1 MFEPEPGMST
11 ATQSK
16 IRTAI
21 DVRDYAAIA
30 HYVALGVVFL
40 IGAWLR
46 LTALNR
52 QSLWFDEAD
61 VVIRAQQ
68 PLSRVM
74 ETFVAPGENGPIYNI
89 MLALWIRFAGISEIA
104 VRLPSAVFGVIA
116 LPLVYLLARR
126 IAGSTVALIATGLL
140 AISPYHIWYS
150 QEAKMYTMVV
160 ALALASTYALVVALE
175 RNQRW
180 WWIAYAVVTTLMFYT
195 HVATI
200 LVFGAQFLYAV
211 ATWREWP
218 ARRRSWAIAI
228 SVLTLPYIP
237 IALWAMRVIGGQADT
252 WHPAVTLPAA
262 LETFAIKFAVDRY
275 EDDIRIY
282 ASILYAVLAVAGIAG
297 LAYWR
302 RREKWWLL
310 ISLLVVVPIIGLWV
324 VSLQQSVFSDRYGIV
339 ALPFYLILVSA
350 ALGWTLRRQHLWPLA
365 VVAMIFLI
373 SFAWAPIR
381 DVNRTQSAEKEDWR
395 SAYAWVA
402 ERHEPGDALVVMPG
416 YLITTWDYHLQ
427 RDERLENIHGFA
439 MGSFTID
446 WFDESD
452 MMHIMYEEAEG
463 AERIWLVQSPDRA
476 EADDPDLHLESWLE
490 NDGEA
495 VAEHEVNGVQV
506 TLYKLEEPLSRW

>member
-1 MFEPEPGMST
+1 MTT

-16 IRTAI
+16 IRAAI
-21 DVRDYAAIA
+21 DLRDYVTIA
-30 HYVALGVVFL
+30 HFVALTIIFL
-40 IGAWLR
+40 IGAFLR

-61 VVIRAQQ
+61 VVVRALQ
-68 PLSRVM
+68 PLGQVM

-89 MLALWIRFAGISEIA
+89 MLALWIRMAGISEIA

-116 LPLVYLLARR
+116 LPLIYLLARR
-126 IAGSTVALIATGLL
+126 IAGSTVALIATALL

-160 ALALASTYALVVALE
+160 ALALGSTWALVTALE
-175 RNQRW
+175 RNERW
-180 WWIAYAVVTTLMFYT
+180 WWVAYAVVTTLMFYT

-200 LVFGAQFLYAV
+200 LVFGAQLLYAIG
-211 ATWREWP
+211 TWREWSS
-218 ARRRSWAIAI
+218 RRRPWLIAI
-228 SVLTLPYIP
+228 GVLTLPYIP
-237 IALWAMRVIGGQADT
+237 IGLWAMRVIGGQADT
-252 WHPAVTLPAA
+252 WHPAVTLWSA
-262 LETFAIKFAVDRY
+262 LETFAVKFAVDRY
-275 EDDIRIY
+275 DDDIRIW

-310 ISLLVVVPIIGLWV
+310 VALLVVVPVIGLWL

-350 ALGWTLRRQHLWPLA
+350 ALGWMLRRQYAWSLA
-365 VVAMIFLI
+365 VVAMIFLV

-381 DVNRTQSAEKEDWR
+381 DVNRTESAEKEDWR

-402 ERHEPGDALVVMPG
+402 DRHEPGDALVVMPG
-416 YLITTWDYHLQ
+416 YLITTWEYHQQ
-427 RDERLENIHGFA
+427 RDGRLDAIHGFP

-452 MMHIMYEEAEG
+452 MTHIMYEEAEG
-463 AERIWLVQSPDRA
+463 VERIWLVQSPERA

-490 NDGEA
+490 SEGDA

-506 TLYKLEEPLSRW
+506 TLFELDEPLSRW

>member
-1 MFEPEPGMST
+1 MTT
-11 ATQSK
+11 AAKSES
-16 IRTAI
+16 RTSLNVWTYAI
-21 DVRDYAAIA
+21 AA
-30 HYVALGVVFL
+30 HYVVLAIIFIV
-40 IGAWLR
+40 GAFLR

-61 VVIRAQQ
+61 VVVRAQQ
-68 PLSRVM
+68 PLTEVM
-74 ETFVAPGENGPIYNI
+74 RTFVAPGENGPIYNI
-89 MLALWIRFAGISEIA
+89 MLALWIRIAGISEIA
-104 VRLPSAVFGVIA
+104 VRLPSAVFGVLA

-126 IAGSTVALIATGLL
+126 IAGSTAGLIATGLL

-160 ALALASTYALVVALE
+160 FLALASTWALVMALE
-175 RNQRW
+175 KNHRW
-180 WWIAYAVVTTLMFYT
+180 WWVGYAAVTTLMFYT

-200 LVFGAQFLYAV
+200 LVFGAQFLYAI
-211 ATWREWP
+211 ATWRVWP
-218 ARRRSWAIAI
+218 ERRRSWAIAI
-228 SVLTLPYIP
+228 GVLTLPYAP

-252 WHPAVTLPAA
+252 WHPAVRLWDA
-262 LETFAIKFAVDRY
+262 LEIFAIKFAVDRY
-275 EDDIRIY
+275 EDDIRIW
-282 ASILYAVLAVAGIAG
+282 ASILYAVLAIGGIAG

-310 ISLLVVVPIIGLWV
+310 ISLLVVVPIVGLWL

-339 ALPFYLILVSA
+339 ALPFYLTLVSG
-350 ALGWTLRRQHLWPLA
+350 ALGWMLRRQYAWPLA
-365 VVAMIFLI
+365 VLAMVLLV

-381 DVNRTQSAEKEDWR
+381 DVNRTESAEKEDWR

-402 ERHEPGDALVVMPG
+402 DRQEPGDVLVVMPG
-416 YLITTWDYHLQ
+416 YLITTWDYHQQ
-427 RDERLENIHGFA
+427 RDPRLEDVHGFA

-476 EADDPDLHLESWLE
+476 EIDDPDLHLETWLE
-490 NDGEA
+490 ADGKA
-495 VAEHEVNGVQV
+495 LADHEVNGVHV
-506 TLYKLEEPLSRW
+506 TLYELDEPLSRW